1 MEFWLILSGAI
12 LLVCVILLAI
22 LLTPKKNKKPLAKQV
37 KKPAAPPVQ
46 ETKPANPQTQKAKTL
61 IELEKNKRKRK
72 EVVKFA
78 DNYPAITARFV
89 RKWLWEGKRRK

>member
-1 MEFWLILSGAI
+1 MEFWLILSGAV

-37 KKPAAPPVQ
+37 KKPAPPPVQ
-46 ETKPANPQTQKAKTL
+46 ETKPVNPQSQKAKNL
-61 IELEKNKRKRK
+61 IELEKSKRKRK

-78 DNYPAITARFV
+78 ADNPVIAARFV